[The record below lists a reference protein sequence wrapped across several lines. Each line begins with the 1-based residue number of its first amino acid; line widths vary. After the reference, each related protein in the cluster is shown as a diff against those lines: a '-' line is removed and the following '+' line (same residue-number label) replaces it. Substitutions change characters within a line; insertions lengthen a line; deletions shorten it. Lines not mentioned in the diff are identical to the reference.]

1 MSTQLDPQGKK
12 LEAKQAFDT
21 DTVQRKKY
29 KGNQKQFKLNAELD
43 NIGANTSIKLKKPTA
58 AAAAKKLIHK
68 RKQRSSIGTKS
79 KNTNQNVGV
88 CVHEQQATEAASKER
103 KRAKDLKR
111 GDEKQQSSTH
121 ACLR

>member
-21 DTVQRKKY
+21 DTVQLKY
-29 KGNQKQFKLNAELD
+29 KGKQKQFKLNAEFD

-111 GDEKQQSSTH
+111 GDEKQQRSTH
-121 ACLR
+121 ACL